1 MARPRQTPA
10 NLLLAV
16 MRRNAATREHIEQ
29 VQARPQRANPH
40 IFDHVKVTLF
50 QGDKDR
56 MFESLRINEAVFE
69 SALNIVDSLPLATRG
84 RRSFI
89 YSHSDKLFFLV
100 IFLAQG
106 MGALKLAC
114 LPKIKTHSQVLNIL
128 HDTVKLF
135 GPTIVQNTVIF
146 RHEQWENFHQCSAV
160 VDCTVVEITGPALP
174 FHDKVKYH
182 SGKHKKQ
189 CLKKEVIVNVRSGTA
204 AVISKDHPG
213 SVSDITVL
221 KLHAPR

>member
-1 MARPRQTPA
+1 M
-10 NLLLAV
+10 
-16 MRRNAATREHIEQ
+16 
-29 VQARPQRANPH
+29 
-40 IFDHVKVTLF
+40 
-50 QGDKDR
+50 
-56 MFESLRINEAVFE
+56 
-69 SALNIVDSLPLATRG
+69 
-84 RRSFI
+84 
-89 YSHSDKLFFLV
+89 
-100 IFLAQG
+100 
-106 MGALKLAC
+106 
-114 LPKIKTHSQVLNIL
+114 
-128 HDTVKLF
+128 
-135 GPTIVQNTVIF
+135 
-146 RHEQWENFHQCSAV
+146 